1 MAFIFEDQVEALA
14 GSTVGTEAEQ
24 WFDDGI
30 KDVISRFAALRPE
43 LMHLFSSDPYTSS
56 GASID
61 IRDSHRVLQVVRY
74 SLDSTGWK
82 VATAIE
88 SADRFS
94 AADTTSLRRAT
105 EEFPVY
111 YVRNGAITV
120 VPTPTA
126 TAQAAVDLVVYGA
139 VTNWST
145 NPSSIANFPTEFYRM
160 PVLFAACKVL
170 EERMVGYTGLPPNL
184 SLPSVPVLALPTLPD
199 TPTLVSVPV
208 APIVNLSLVSE
219 LTTVVMPD
227 DVSLPV
233 FTPVP
238 DPGITD
244 LSLTSVNA
252 PPSPPDAPAFVIG
265 DAELQAEYQTQTMNL
280 EGTPPI
286 YVQPTM
292 TAPDWSDAD
301 EWVADATKGEDP
313 EMVGARMAVINGQIQ
328 EFSANLQASLNSFN
342 QANTEYQ
349 AENQRDT
356 AEFQSNTQAL
366 VQKMSLST
374 NVDLQNKAQELQKQV
389 QEYANKMQRYQAELS
404 KYQADLNEVVV
415 LWTSN
420 EMQLEF
426 AKWQMKFQQE
436 LGVFQAKVGA
446 ILQEYQADI
455 SKKSSLA
462 QSQVAAFS
470 AELQKEST
478 KISADVNKYQA
489 AIGGY
494 TAEIQSELNLYSTET
509 QSLLSVYTQ
518 ETQSKLNAYGQEVQ
532 ALVQDFTT
540 QMQKA
545 QAEYQWMQAQL
556 QYCMGEY
563 EKAFASYQPQQ
574 QGE

>member
-14 GSTVGTEAEQ
+14 GSTVGTEAEL

-61 IRDSHRVLQVVRY
+61 IKATHRVLQVVRY

-120 VPTPTA
+120 IPTPTA

-160 PVLFAACKVL
+160 PVLYAACKVL
-170 EERMVGYTGLPPNL
+170 EERMVGYTGLPSNL
-184 SLPSVPVLALPTLPD
+184 SLPSVPILAVPILPD
-199 TPTLVSVPV
+199 VPTLVSVPV
-208 APIVNLSLVSE
+208 TPIVNLSLVST

-238 DPGITD
+238 DPSIDALNLDTV
-244 LSLTSVNA
+244 T
-252 PPSPPDAPAFVIG
+252 PPDAPSPPVFSIG
-265 DAELQAEYQTQTMNL
+265 DAALQAEYVAQTMTL
-280 EGTPPI
+280 EGTAPVYTPP
-286 YVQPTM
+286 VM
-292 TAPDWSDAD
+292 TAPDWSDAN
-301 EWVADATKGEDP
+301 EWVSDATKGEDP
-313 EMVGARMAVINGQIQ
+313 EMVAARMQVINGQVT
-328 EFSANLQASLNSFN
+328 EFSTNLQNSLNKFN
-342 QANTEYQ
+342 EDNTKYQ
-349 AENQRDT
+349 ADNQRDT
-356 AEFQSNTQAL
+356 SEFQQNAQAL

-374 NVDLQNKAQELQKQV
+374 NVDLQNKAQGLQRQV

-420 EMQLEF
+420 EMQVEF
-426 AKWQMKFQQE
+426 AQWQMKFQQE
-436 LGVFQAKVGA
+436 LGVYQAKVGA

-455 SKKSSLA
+455 SKKSSLT
-462 QSQVAAFS
+462 QGEVAAFS

-478 KISADVNKYQA
+478 KINSDISKYQA
-489 AIGGY
+489 AIGGF
-494 TAEIQSELNLYSTET
+494 TAEIQSQLNLYSTET
-509 QSLLSVYTQ
+509 QAKLSVYTQ
-518 ETQSKLNAYGQEVQ
+518 ETQSRLSVYGQEIQ

-556 QYCMGEY
+556 QYCMAEY

>member
-1 MAFIFEDQVEALA
+1 MAFIFKDQVEALA
-14 GSTVGTEAEQ
+14 GATAGTEAEQ

-30 KDVISRFAALRPE
+30 KDVIGRLAALQPE
-43 LMHLFSSDPYTSS
+43 LLHLFSSDPYTSS

-126 TAQAAVDLVVYGA
+126 TAQAAVDLVAYGT

-160 PVLFAACKVL
+160 PVLYAACKVL

-227 DVSLPV
+227 DVSLPI

-238 DPGITD
+238 DPSIDDLD
-244 LSLTSVNA
+244 LSSLTIPT
-252 PPSPPDAPAFVIG
+252 PPEAPAFVIG
-265 DAELQAEYQTQTMNL
+265 DAELQAEYTTQTMTL
-280 EGTPPI
+280 EGTAPV
-286 YVQPTM
+286 YVAPTM
-292 TAPDWSDAD
+292 TAPDWSDAN
-301 EWVADATKGEDP
+301 EWVSDATKGEDP
-313 EMVGARMAVINGQIQ
+313 EMVAARMQVINGQVQ
-328 EFSANLQASLNSFN
+328 EFSTNLQNSLNKFN
-342 QANTEYQ
+342 EDNTAYQ

-374 NVDLQNKAQELQKQV
+374 NIDLQNKAQELQKQV
-389 QEYANKMQRYQAELS
+389 QEYANRMQRYQAQLS
-404 KYQADLNEVVV
+404 EYQADLNEVVV

-420 EMQLEF
+420 EMQVEF

-462 QSQVAAFS
+462 QAEVAAFS

-478 KISADVNKYQA
+478 KISSDINKYQA
-489 AIGGY
+489 AIGGF
-494 TAEIQSELNLYSTET
+494 TAEIQSQLNLYSTET
-509 QSLLSVYTQ
+509 QSKLSVYTQ
-518 ETQSKLNAYGQEVQ
+518 EAQTKLSAYGQEIQ

-556 QYCMGEY
+556 QYCMAEY

>member
-1 MAFIFEDQVEALA
+1 MAFIFKDQVEALA
-14 GSTVGTEAEQ
+14 GSTSGTQAER

-43 LMHLFSSDPYTSS
+43 LMHLFSSISSISS
-56 GASID
+56 GAAID
-61 IRDSHRVLQVVRY
+61 ISATHRVLSVIRN
-74 SLDSTGWK
+74 SKL
-82 VATAIE
+82 ATEIP
-88 SADRFS
+88 SSDRFY

-111 YVRNGAITV
+111 YVRNSEIGII
-120 VPTPTA
+120 PTPTGS
-126 TAQAAVDLVVYGA
+126 AQAYADLVNYGA
-139 VTNWST
+139 VTNWDT

-170 EERMVGYTGLPPNL
+170 EERMVGYQGLPPNL

-199 TPTLVSVPV
+199 APTLVSVPV
-208 APIVNLSLVSE
+208 APIVNLSLVST

-238 DPGITD
+238 DPSISDLD
-244 LSLTSVNA
+244 LSGVT
-252 PPSPPDAPAFVIG
+252 PPTPPEAPAFVIG
-265 DAELQAEYQTQTMNL
+265 DAELQEAYTTQTL
-280 EGTPPI
+280 TLGGTAPVYTPP
-286 YVQPTM
+286 VM
-292 TAPDWSDAD
+292 TTPDWSDAN
-301 EWVADATKGEDP
+301 EWVSDATKGEDP
-313 EMVGARMAVINGQIQ
+313 EMVAARMQVINGQVQ
-328 EFSANLQASLNSFN
+328 EFATNLQNSLNKFN
-342 QANTEYQ
+342 EDNTKYQ
-349 AENQRDT
+349 ADNQSDT
-356 AEFQSNTQAL
+356 AEFQQNTQGL
-366 VQKMSLST
+366 IQKMSVST

-404 KYQADLNEVVV
+404 KYQADLNELVV

-420 EMQLEF
+420 EMQVEF

-446 ILQEYQADI
+446 IIQEYQADI

-462 QSQVAAFS
+462 QAEVAAFS

-478 KISADVNKYQA
+478 KISSDINKYQA
-489 AIGGY
+489 AIGGF
-494 TAEIQSELNLYSTET
+494 TAEIQSQLNLYSTET
-509 QSLLSVYTQ
+509 QSKLSVYTQ
-518 ETQSKLNAYGQEVQ
+518 EAQTKLNAYGQEVQ

-563 EKAFASYQPQQ
+563 EKSFASYQPQQ